1 MNEEPIDCRSPQGI
15 TVGLV
20 DAIISIARILAKR
33 DLTSPAVQEALLDL
47 YDDEDMLKLRMQAQ
61 LIAER
66 KAWEGH

>member
-1 MNEEPIDCRSPQGI
+1 MSETIDCRSPQGI

-47 YDDEDMLKLRMQAQ
+47 YDDEDMLKLRVQAQ
-61 LIAER
+61 LIEKR
-66 KAWEGH
+66 REWEGR